1 MLRFLTVRMS
11 LIALTLVTVS
21 LVIFII
27 TEILPAMRR
36 RGDSGSSRR
45 NRTSRT
51 CARSW
56 AWTAPLRSAT
66 CAGSGAR
73 CRGDFGESL
82 VQKRPVVDIVLHR
95 LWPSVYLAVFAFLVA
110 VPSAVLAGIWAGVRA
125 DSRGDRVVSAVAMV
139 GISLPEFVTGLLL
152 MLLFSSTLDLLP
164 STSSIPRGG
173 TPLTNPQILVLPTLT
188 LTALLFAYVMRMTRA
203 SVIEVMESHYVRT
216 AILKG
221 LPMRRVL
228 YRHVVP
234 NAMLPTISVVA
245 ANAGW
250 LLGGLI
256 IVENVFAYP
265 GLGQLLLSSIL
276 TRDTPLLQAVTL
288 IVAGTYAAGNLLADI
303 SYALL
308 DPRIRLT

>member
-1 MLRFLTVRMS
+1 MLRFLTVRLC

-27 TEILPAMRR
+27 TEILPGDAATRR
-36 RGDSGSSRR
+36 LGQFATEQNLENLREELGLDRP
-45 NRTSRT
+45 
-51 CARSW
+51 
-56 AWTAPLRSAT
+56 APERYLIWI
-66 CAGSGAR
+66 GGAV
-73 CRGDFGESL
+73 RGDFGDSL
-82 VQKRPVVDIVLHR
+82 VQKRPVADIVLHR

-110 VPSAVLAGIWAGVRA
+110 VPSAVLVGIWAGVRA
-125 DSRGDRVVSAVAMV
+125 DTRGERVVSALAMV

-152 MLLFSSTLDLLP
+152 MLLFSSTLHLLP

-228 YRHVVP
+228 LRHVVP

-288 IVAGTYAAGNLLADI
+288 IVAGTYAVGNLLADI

>member
-1 MLRFLTVRMS
+1 MLRFLAVRTS

-21 LVIFII
+21 LVIFVI
-27 TEILPAMRR
+27 TEILPGDAATRR
-36 RGDSGSSRR
+36 LGQFATEQ
-45 NRTSRT
+45 NLEN
-51 CARSW
+51 
-56 AWTAPLRSAT
+56 LRAELGLDRP
-66 CAGSGAR
+66 AAERYLRWIGGALQ
-73 CRGDFGESL
+73 GDFGASL
-82 VQKRPVVDIVLHR
+82 VQKRPVADIVLHR
-95 LWPSVYLAVFAFLVA
+95 LWPSVHLAVFAFLVA
-110 VPSAVLAGIWAGVRA
+110 VPSAVIAGIWAGVRA

-152 MLLFSSTLDLLP
+152 MLLFSSTLGLLP

-188 LTALLFAYVMRMTRA
+188 LTAVLFAYVMRMTRA

-288 IVAGTYAAGNLLADI
+288 IVAGTYAVGNLLADI

>member
-1 MLRFLTVRMS
+1 MLRFLAVRLS
-11 LIALTLVTVS
+11 LIAVTLVTVS

-27 TEILPAMRR
+27 TEILPGDVATRR
-36 RGDSGSSRR
+36 LGQLATEQSLKNLREELGLDRPAAER
-45 NRTSRT
+45 YL
-51 CARSW
+51 SW
-56 AWTAPLRSAT
+56 I
-66 CAGSGAR
+66 GGVVQ
-73 CRGDFGESL
+73 GDFGDSL
-82 VQKRPVVDIVLHR
+82 VQRRPVADIVLHR
-95 LWPSVYLAVFAFLVA
+95 LWRSVYLAVFAFLVA
-110 VPSAVLAGIWAGVRA
+110 VPSAVFVGIWAGVRP
-125 DSRGDRVVSAVAMV
+125 DTKGDRIVSSVAMV

-152 MLLFSSTLDLLP
+152 MLFFSSTLHLLP
-164 STSSIPRGG
+164 STSSIPRGE
-173 TPLTNPQILVLPTLT
+173 TPLMNLRILVLPTLT

-203 SVIEVMESHYVRT
+203 TVIEVMESHYVRT

-303 SYALL
+303 SYAVL
-308 DPRIRLT
+308 DPRIRFA